1 MPELDLTLAWN
12 FATALLI
19 GALVGIERERHKQRH
34 EHPEIAGLRTFMLVA
49 LFGALSGWVS
59 LVLATSW
66 VLAAGLVAITAAVL
80 TGYVLSVRLNPEGLG
95 LTTELAA
102 VATFLLGALAVL
114 GQRELAVG
122 IGVTVAAVLAY
133 KQPLHGFVGR
143 LGSDDVYAVLR
154 LLIATFI
161 VLPILPDASPKS
173 TRLSPAVSP

>member
-34 EHPEIAGLRTFMLVA
+34 EHPEIAGLRTFILVA

-66 VLAAGLVAITAAVL
+66 VLAAGLIAITAAVL
-80 TGYVLSVRLNPEGLG
+80 TGYVLSVRMNPEGLG

-102 VATFLLGALAVL
+102 VATFLLL
-114 GQRELAVG
+114 
-122 IGVTVAAVLAY
+122 
-133 KQPLHGFVGR
+133 
-143 LGSDDVYAVLR
+143 S
-154 LLIATFI
+154 LIHI
-161 VLPILPDASPKS
+161 
-173 TRLSPAVSP
+173 